1 MVAGRVLFA
10 SSTAT
15 MPRMLWNLAILL
27 ALAYAALVALVYLF
41 QSRLVYFPQIG
52 REMAATPKAYGLAF
66 EPVTLTTEDGEKLSA
81 WWVPHDSAAGTV
93 LIFHGNAGNISHR
106 IDYLTMFHRLGYSS
120 LLVDYRGYGQSTG
133 SPSEEGTY
141 RDAEAAWSWLTKER
155 RLAARDIVVLGESLG
170 GAVAVWL
177 AARVHSRAL
186 VVASCFTSVPALG
199 SQVYPFLPVRLISRF
214 SYDSL
219 GTIGS
224 VKAPVLVA
232 HSREDDIIPFAH
244 GKALY
249 DAAPEPK
256 QFLEMRG
263 GHNDGFLFVREEW
276 VKQLGE
282 FLERVRVPKP
292 ETATADER
300 R

>member
-1 MVAGRVLFA
+1 MR
-10 SSTAT
+10 
-15 MPRMLWNLAILL
+15 LL
-27 ALAYAALVALVYLF
+27 AMARMFLNLVLLIALGYAALVALVYLF
-41 QSRLVYFPQIG
+41 QARLVYFPQIA
-52 REMAATPKAYGLAF
+52 REIAATPQAYGLAY
-66 EPVTLTTEDGEKLSA
+66 EPVTLTTSDGEKLAA
-81 WWVPHDSAAGTV
+81 WWVPHEGAAGTV

-106 IDYLTMFHRLGYSS
+106 LDYLTMFNRLGYAT

-141 RDAEAAWSWLTKER
+141 RDAEAAWQWLTGER
-155 RLAARDIVVLGESLG
+155 GVPARDIVVLGESLG

-177 AARVHSRAL
+177 AARVNPRAL
-186 VVASCFTSVPALG
+186 VVASCFTSVPDLG
-199 SQVYPFLPVRLISRF
+199 AHVYPFLPVRLISRF

-219 GTIGS
+219 ATIRS
-224 VKAPVLVA
+224 VKAPVLIA

-244 GKALY
+244 GRALY
-249 DAAPEPK
+249 EAAPEPK

-263 GHNDGFLFVREEW
+263 GHNDGFIFMRQEW
-276 VKQLGE
+276 VAQLAA
-282 FLERVRVPKP
+282 FLESTRARKP